1 MRFTPFSTSCEL
13 FKLFM
18 NNSDKSTKSDSND
31 INTKGFVAVL
41 ILILSVVFGCYF
53 FNFNDQLSDKNEV
66 WGTFGDYVGGILNP
80 VIASFAFYLIAKTY
94 ELQKDELKKTRELL
108 EVSTV
113 AQEKQLILAA
123 LTTSLSSTLTRI
135 GVLSSEKYQIISE
148 LEPGLKDTM
157 YKFLKSGQTLSE
169 FSRNINNSPV
179 YGRYCLNIERM
190 CDIEREIKELT
201 DKAVTLEDKIENF
214 MNL

>member
-1 MRFTPFSTSCEL
+1 MNRNLL

-18 NNSDKSTKSDSND
+18 DNSDKSTKSDSND
-31 INTKGFVAVL
+31 INTKWFVAFLCL
-41 ILILSVVFGCYF
+41 IVAIVFGCYF

-66 WGTFGDYVGGILNP
+66 WGTFGDYIGGMLNP
-80 VIASFAFYLIAKTY
+80 AMASFAFYLIAKTY

-108 EVSTV
+108 KVSTI

-148 LEPGLKDTM
+148 LDLGLKDVM
-157 YKFLKSGQTLSE
+157 YKHLKSGNELSD
-169 FSRNINNSPV
+169 FSSNIINSPV
-179 YGRYCLNIERM
+179 YGGYYLYIERM
-190 CDIEREIKELT
+190 RDIEIEINGLT
-201 DKAVTLEDKIENF
+201 NKAKNLENKIEIF
-214 MNL
+214 MRPD